1 MKYAS
6 HEAGEAR
13 WRRLGGLGS
22 VAAAR
27 GRRSSGAAARWPRK
41 ATLSGNRKVIVA
53 RLGREAAR
61 RHVSVGS
68 LVRQAVDA
76 TYPEELELRRAAR
89 QRSQLVLGAF
99 DSGRSDIS
107 ERHDELLGEAI
118 W

>member
-1 MKYAS
+1 M
-6 HEAGEAR
+6 
-13 WRRLGGLGS
+13 
-22 VAAAR
+22 
-27 GRRSSGAAARWPRK
+27 
-41 ATLSGNRKVIVA
+41 
-53 RLGREAAR
+53 
-61 RHVSVGS
+61 GS